1 MARATP
7 RTLLIVLLPYL
18 GCLLYAWAEL
28 QGEFDRSELSWD
40 IQGDYYDVPLVQAA
54 RLKSHA
60 RAQRI
65 LDLGE
70 DPDRQRYDVGPTPLL
85 MSIAMGDIPMIN
97 LLLDGGAD
105 IEKWGQLDPSGAE
118 VLPLDY
124 ACMYRGRG
132 RVDVMI
138 ELLIRGADIDGSG
151 IHTCENHDNQNIMDI
166 TQVAQE
172 WKAEG
177 RSIEAEHEAFLEHL
191 KEVVFHGHE
200 IEPTIDPWTAH
211 ASSICP
217 LCLFV

>member
-18 GCLLYAWAEL
+18 GCVLYAWAE
-28 QGEFDRSELSWD
+28 FNRYELSWD
-40 IQGDYYDVPLVQAA
+40 IDYYGVPLVRAA
-54 RLKSHA
+54 RLGSHA
-60 RAQRI
+60 SAQQL

-70 DPDRQRYDVGPTPLL
+70 DPDQQPYDVGTTPAVTPLL

-151 IHTCENHDNQNIMDI
+151 IHTCETHDNQNIMDI